1 MATHKKIDEIWVN
14 LSHFLRKR
22 NSEDEFITN
31 KTKNSQMQQYLKQ
44 YLLFFSVVFMTLSS
58 NAQFKDTAKWKA
70 LFALGVNYPTTD
82 GFVEGTY
89 AQAVNFPTV
98 NLGIQHMLKSQYG
111 VKLDYGFNRF
121 KNDKDSPEFKIN
133 YSRINAQFVYNPTQY
148 IGFLPD
154 RLSTVVH
161 AGPGIAFVKP
171 LGNLKDNKQT
181 YLNLLG
187 GLEVHYRINKKV
199 SIYTDI
205 AYLYGLTSLDD
216 YDPVLN
222 GLGAFNGSVFNL
234 TFGLA
239 VSLSDCQ
246 FCD

>member
-1 MATHKKIDEIWVN
+1 
-14 LSHFLRKR
+14 
-22 NSEDEFITN
+22 
-31 KTKNSQMQQYLKQ
+31 MQQYLKQ
-44 YLLFFSVVFMTLSS
+44 YLFFFIVVFMTLNS
-58 NAQFKDTAKWKA
+58 NAQLRKTSKWKA
-70 LFALGVNYPTTD
+70 LFAVGVNYPTND
-82 GFVEGTY
+82 GFVEGTF
-89 AQAVNFPTV
+89 AKSINFPTV
-98 NLGIQHMLKSQYG
+98 NLGIQYMLKRQYG

-133 YSRINAQFVYNPTQY
+133 YSRINAQFVFDPTDY
-148 IGFLPD
+148 LKFLPT
-154 RLSTVVH
+154 RLSLAAH

-181 YLNLLG
+181 YLNLNI
-187 GLEVHYRINKKV
+187 GLEVHYTINEKV
-199 SIYTDI
+199 SFYTDVSYI
-205 AYLYGLTSLDD
+205 YGLTSLDN
-216 YDPVLN
+216 YDPVLS